1 MFLAVALGALY
12 AINNIADQ
20 NLDKQLRRNLIYS
33 FGGFL
38 VMLVLV
44 LWQLL
49 TMEGFAADSEGVIF
63 MEPYK
68 YLNNLMEMPMVLVMF
83 LVGAVFLVTGVVLT
97 LIKPKFVRGIWLAA
111 PGTVLAVMALFM
123 LAGYNNTAYYPSNA
137 DIQSSLTLQNSS
149 SSEFTLTCMSIVSLI
164 IPFVVAYIAYF
175 WRRMDICSITTE
187 ELKETE
193 TY

>member
-1 MFLAVALGALY
+1 
-12 AINNIADQ
+12 
-20 NLDKQLRRNLIYS
+20 
-33 FGGFL
+33 
-38 VMLVLV
+38 MLVLV